1 MSPGRPPGGGGDFAA
16 DEGWAREADARDP
29 LSWCRE
35 RFAIP
40 TDPAGKPLAYFCG
53 NSLGLMPKAARAMVE
68 AELDGWARLAVE
80 GHLGGRTPW
89 YSYHERLREPMARVV
104 GARPGEVVMMN
115 SLTANLHLM
124 LVSFFRPTET
134 RRKILIEEAAFPSDS
149 YAVASHLET
158 RGLDPREAVLI
169 ARPRPGEAV
178 LRTEDLEGLLAQRGH
193 EIALVLLPG
202 VQYYTG
208 QQLDMA
214 RITAAAHA
222 AGCMAG
228 FDLAH
233 AVGNTELQLHDWNAD
248 FAVWCSYKYLNG
260 GPGAVG
266 GCFVHERHG
275 TKPRPRYAGWW
286 GNDPS
291 TRFQMH
297 LNPVFVPVQ
306 GADGWQLSNP
316 PILSMAPL
324 RAALD
329 LFDEVGMPALRDRSE
344 RLTGYLEFLIRR
356 LPQGVVEIVT
366 PDDSAARGC
375 QLSLRAHRASELSG
389 VLRERGIVTDFRPP
403 DAIRVAPVPLYN
415 TFEEVWR
422 LGQVLEGTP
431 RAE

>member
-1 MSPGRPPGGGGDFAA
+1 MSAGRRPAADGDFAA
-16 DEGWAREADARDP
+16 DEAWAREADAGDP

-40 TDPAGKPLAYFCG
+40 TDSSGKPLAYFCG
-53 NSLGLMPKAARAMVE
+53 NSLGLMPKAARALVE
-68 AELDGWARLAVE
+68 AELDDWARLAVE

-124 LVSFFRPTET
+124 LVSFFRPTGT

-158 RGLDPREAVLI
+158 RGLDPGEAVLI

-208 QQLDMA
+208 QLLDMA
-214 RITAAAHA
+214 RIATAAHA

-233 AVGNTELQLHDWNAD
+233 AAGNTDLRLHDWNVD

-275 TKPRPRYAGWW
+275 TTARSRYAGWW

-297 LNPVFVPVQ
+297 LNPVFVPVP

-329 LFDEVGMPALRDRSE
+329 LFDEVGMPALRARSQ
-344 RLTGYLEFLIRR
+344 RLTGYLEFLIQR
-356 LPQGVVEIVT
+356 LPQGVVEVVT
-366 PDDSAARGC
+366 PGDFAARGC
-375 QLSLRAHRASELSG
+375 QLSLRARRASELSG

-415 TFEEVWR
+415 TFHEVWR
-422 LGQVLEGTP
+422 LGQTLEGIA
-431 RAE
+431 RAG